1 MKSQKEESKSV
12 INDEK
17 QHHQKPHN
25 PSTSNS
31 SSAYPSNAMERLTSL
46 FAPPT
51 PIALQREK
59 TTQTTD
65 NKAKEA
71 STPDAA
77 ASLQG
82 LFAPP
87 TESQISTLGDI
98 ISTIPAPSTANPTP
112 LQGLFAPPPGNEN
125 QKSER
130 TNITA
135 APLLANLFQAPG
147 RRTTADETTAL
158 LSSLFAP
165 PTESQISTLGDI
177 ISAIPAPPPAN
188 PTHPLQGLFVPPPGN
203 ESENQKSERTN
214 ITATPLLANLFQAP
228 GRRTTADE
236 TTALLSNPS
245 SDFYIGSVSPSPI
258 TVPVSMVG
266 NKSDSPLAAASAIEP
281 PNIEGEAWKT
291 KLSSAI
297 KDVGSA
303 TFKAQTFA
311 GAFMFLLYHVVFCLA
326 NGSAIIRPN
335 SMDKPILGIMA
346 KLSTVGIMVSGPFYI
361 LRLGTDVPALYPS
374 IDLFLAPFLAKAAM
388 SVDQSLAD
396 TYSGG
401 YPEEVFFCSFC
412 VLTAIGMFLSGC
424 LLQLGATFK
433 LANLGTFLPY
443 SVLCGFFSAVGVLL
457 WALAFSVDTSGRTW
471 EEVFFSGDSHL
482 IMESLLHHMPSLFMG
497 ILMNRLG
504 PKNPFFVL
512 LLIFVTLGLFY
523 LTMLL
528 TGTSLQEAQEAHW
541 FWSREELIVDKSDNP
556 FQPIP
561 LCNIRALFSSA
572 TDWKA
577 VQDGLGHMVALAFLY
592 LLRSSIHAS
601 AMKKNVGNLVRRVPK
616 SKQEIREH
624 NPQEDSDEEEDIS
637 SVVASVR
644 NRLASSAIN
653 PLSSTFR
660 ASNVAPGVIES
671 VRQTVQQVQLSL
683 RHDTTNSR
691 NIHHNQTKS
700 DAFDMQG
707 YDGDPE
713 PIMYTEVRAKPTSQT
728 LEEIFIEYGYA
739 LYVVSVLG
747 GFGCC
752 PTVATSNT
760 MYAIGA
766 DGRAP
771 QLGSILLLLIFYF
784 TEFEIVKYIPKA
796 AFSSLLVLG
805 GKGHSCTL

>member
-1 MKSQKEESKSV
+1 MKSQQEASKST

-17 QHHQKPHN
+17 QHHQEPHN
-25 PSTSNS
+25 PKTSNS
-31 SSAYPSNAMERLTSL
+31 SSVNPSNATERLTSL

-51 PIALQREK
+51 PIAVQREK

-77 ASLQG
+77 ASLQS

-87 TESQISTLGDI
+87 TESQILILGDM

-112 LQGLFAPPPGNEN
+112 LQGLFVPPPGNE
-125 QKSER
+125 SENLKCGR
-130 TNITA
+130 TNIAA

-158 LSSLFAP
+158 LS
-165 PTESQISTLGDI
+165 
-177 ISAIPAPPPAN
+177 N
-188 PTHPLQGLFVPPPGN
+188 
-203 ESENQKSERTN
+203 R
-214 ITATPLLANLFQAP
+214 
-228 GRRTTADE
+228 
-236 TTALLSNPS
+236 S
-245 SDFYIGSVSPSPI
+245 SDFYIGSASTSPI
-258 TVPVSMVG
+258 TVPVSKVD
-266 NKSDSPLAAASAIEP
+266 NKSDSPLAEASAIEP
-281 PNIEGEAWKT
+281 LKVEGEEWKT
-291 KLSSAI
+291 KLSSSI
-297 KDVGSA
+297 KDIGSA

-335 SMDKPILGIMA
+335 SMDKPILGMMA

-374 IDLFLAPFLAKAAM
+374 IDLFLAPFLAKAAA

-396 TYSGG
+396 TYSGE

-482 IMESLLHHMPSLFMG
+482 IIESLLHHMPSLFMG

-523 LTMLL
+523 FTMLL

-556 FQPIP
+556 FQPLP

-601 AMKKNVGNLVRRVPK
+601 ALKKNIGNLVRRVPQ

-624 NPQEDSDEEEDIS
+624 IPQEDSDEEEDM

-660 ASNVAPGVIES
+660 ASNASPGVIES

-683 RHDTTNSR
+683 LDDTKSSR
-691 NIHHNQTKS
+691 NIHQNQTKV

-707 YDGDPE
+707 YDDDPE
-713 PIMYTEVRAKPTSQT
+713 PIMYTEMRAKPTGKT

-739 LYVVSVLG
+739 LYAVSILG

-771 QLGSILLLLIFYF
+771 QIGSIMLLLIFYF